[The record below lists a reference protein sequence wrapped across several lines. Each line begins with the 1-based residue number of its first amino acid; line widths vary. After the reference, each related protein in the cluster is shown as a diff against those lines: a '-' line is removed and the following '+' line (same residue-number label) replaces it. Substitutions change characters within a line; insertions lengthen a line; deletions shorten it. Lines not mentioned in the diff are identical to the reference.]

1 MLMNHKKIIQ
11 YISILIIS
19 VIFLFLSEIIF
30 IISISFFKGPDD
42 FILEYKVYILGIIYI
57 IYVIYFIRGIPF
69 ILRRLD
75 LQPRNDLLKLLS
87 SINYKQIRYYKL
99 IIIILKFFNISVV
112 PVLLITAG
120 IVTINLI
127 MQISASEIWEF
138 ILINPNFTPLIIIL
152 IAAFLLIT
160 SFVFLVFFFFYLT
173 GDLDASGIPISFI
186 CEAIKEIDQFEFSST
201 WEEKQL
207 KRNRISNL
215 MNNALEFIAIQQ
227 KNFGIPFFLKYNQP
241 FIKELEN
248 EFSLKEISFRIN
260 GLTKNLNE
268 IIIDL
273 NYVNTIEEKEKIS
286 KNLIE
291 FLNILQNRNLQE
303 MERVEYNQIGIIE
316 RNMKKIKIYY
326 ELMFIVVGFATLK
339 DVFGL

>member
-1 MLMNHKKIIQ
+1 MSMDHKKIIQ
-11 YISILIIS
+11 YISIVITS
-19 VIFLFLSEIIF
+19 VFFLNLLVIIF
-30 IISISFFKGPDD
+30 IESIYFITGSPD
-42 FILEYKVYILGIIYI
+42 FILEYKVCILAIIYI
-57 IYVIYFIRGIPF
+57 IYVIYIIRGIPF

-87 SINYKQIRYYKL
+87 SINYKQIKYYKL
-99 IIIILKFFNISVV
+99 IIIILKFFNISLV
-112 PVLLITAG
+112 PVLLIIIG
-120 IVTINLI
+120 ISSINLF

-138 ILINPNFTPLIIIL
+138 ILINPNFTHLIIIL

-160 SFVFLVFFFFYLT
+160 SFVFLVLFFFYLT

-186 CEAIKEIDQFEFSST
+186 CEAIKEIDKFEFSSS

-227 KNFGIPFFLKYNQP
+227 KNYGVPFFLKYNQP

-248 EFSLKEISFRIN
+248 ELSLKEISYRIN

-316 RNMKKIKIYY
+316 SSIKNIKLYY
-326 ELMFIVVGFATLK
+326 KLMFIVVGFATLK